1 MGSPSD
7 APLQHCMILA
17 FFLSTSFTLLD
28 KTRCQIIKQHKL
40 VSSWWLQIHH
50 FGFFLFHLL
59 CLFVCCFRRKT
70 RRKKS
75 CWIILCVVF
84 ECERLLTSEMRSWN
98 PMNFVFTSL
107 SSPPRLWFL
116 CSRLFAGLAC
126 PFFFSR
132 HKTQAACLR
141 VKVTNFSLARS
152 TYVAE
157 NFFWQEI
164 QRFTWTA
171 TFSWRKIISRRR
183 RAKKYLANKFSPI
196 HWAII
201 YKDEFL
207 QQNNFEHGKECWVS
221 ETFG

>member
-1 MGSPSD
+1 
-7 APLQHCMILA
+7 
-17 FFLSTSFTLLD
+17 
-28 KTRCQIIKQHKL
+28 
-40 VSSWWLQIHH
+40 
-50 FGFFLFHLL
+50 
-59 CLFVCCFRRKT
+59 
-70 RRKKS
+70 
-75 CWIILCVVF
+75 
-84 ECERLLTSEMRSWN
+84 MRSWN

-183 RAKKYLANKFSPI
+183 RRRAEKYLANKFSPI

-207 QQNNFEHGKECWVS
+207 QQNNFAHGKECWVS
-221 ETFG
+221 ETFGWETGADSWLFLFYSGNSLHFVAQAMAKFFSTQKILHAYLEHILLKMNWNRITLQ